1 MSAVAKILIV
11 EDERALALALAAVVR
26 RCGAVSEL
34 APTAAQARR
43 RLMESGPFDAMI
55 LDIGL
60 PDQNGL
66 DLLAGLPESGRIPT
80 LVVTAHGGIENA
92 IVARRLG
99 VREFFPKPLDFA
111 AFSAALASL
120 IGESGGVAEPG
131 GNPSDEGPA
140 FIGAA
145 AAMRPVFQQIAHACA
160 GDEPV
165 MIRGGTGTGK
175 TRVAHLIAS
184 QAGRQEGPRVR
195 VEASGDLAAA
205 LERARGGVLV
215 IEDVLALDAAAQ
227 ALIVSRLD
235 AAAPGLPR
243 ILVTATADPREAVER
258 GQFRSD
264 LYYRLQVLEVRLPP
278 LRERLED
285 LPVLTDFF
293 AGQVA
298 PGRRLEASA
307 AALKRLAAHDWPG
320 NLREL
325 RNVVSYAVASGAGA
339 RRIEPGHLPAYL
351 GVGRVAGM
359 SGPGALPEELCRE
372 LGRWAGDRLQSDPP
386 PSYDELSA
394 ALEAELIR
402 ELLRRFDG
410 KLARM
415 AAGMKANRAT
425 LRRKLRM
432 E

>member
-11 EDERALALALAAVVR
+11 EDERALALALAAAVR
-26 RCGAVSEL
+26 QCGAVSEL

-43 RLMESGPFDAMI
+43 RLMEAGPFDGMI

-66 DLLAGLPESGRIPT
+66 DFLAGLPESGRLPT

-92 IVARRLG
+92 IAARRIG
-99 VREFFPKPLDFA
+99 VREFFPKPLDFT
-111 AFSAALASL
+111 AFSAALVSL
-120 IGESGGVAEPG
+120 IGEGPAPVGPG
-131 GNPSDEGPA
+131 DNPSDEGPA

-160 GDEPV
+160 SDEPV

-184 QAGRQEGPRVR
+184 QSGRQDGPRVR
-195 VEASGDLAAA
+195 VEANGDLGTA

-215 IEDVLALDAAAQ
+215 IEDVLALDAVGQ
-227 ALIVSRLD
+227 GLIMSRLD
-235 AAAPGLPR
+235 AAGAGLPR
-243 ILVTATADPREAVER
+243 ILATSATDPREAVER
-258 GQFRSD
+258 GDFRSD
-264 LYYRLQVLEVRLPP
+264 LYYRLQVLEVRLPL
-278 LRERLED
+278 LRERIGD
-285 LPVLTDFF
+285 LPVLTDYF

-307 AALKRLAAHDWPG
+307 ATLKRLAAHDWPG

-325 RNVVSYAVASGAGA
+325 RNVVSYAVTAGAGA
-339 RRIEPGHLPAYL
+339 RRLEPAHLPAYL

-359 SGPGALPEELCRE
+359 SGPGGVPDELCRE
-372 LGRWAGDRLQSDPP
+372 LSRWAGDRLQSDPP
-386 PSYDELSA
+386 PSYDELSEV
-394 ALEAELIR
+394 LEAELIR

-415 AAGMKANRAT
+415 AAEMKANRAT